1 MRINTNMS
9 AIIANAQLASNEDKL
24 TLSLERLSS
33 GFKINHS
40 KDDPAGLAISQ
51 KMRSQIKGLEQADSN
66 AQDGISVLQTAEGAM
81 TEIQAMLA
89 RMKELTVQAA
99 NDVNS
104 VDERAAIQE
113 EIDSLNKEI
122 NRIVD
127 DTDFNTK
134 SLLNGNLERRTY
146 SNIDDV
152 KQMEVSDGF
161 IDDTYGITITQ
172 DAQKAVIEGSA
183 IGMSATETITEDLV
197 GAVKINGLVV
207 NIDKGD
213 TLGTIAT
220 KLANGTY
227 MAGGTMINSAAGAT
241 KDKATYGDTE
251 GYAPVPA
258 TTGTEFIFMTNKYG
272 SNEDLTVECDNPAL
286 AAKLGLPES
295 QTETGKDVQADF
307 TTNAGE
313 RVGFANSATMSTYG
327 DQITVRDNN
336 DKTFVVK
343 VPGNAVAVNG
353 GTVEMEQ
360 EVTSIGTLRVHVGA
374 NENQIIDV
382 NLPEISTETLGIDN
396 INVYTHI
403 NASKAIESVDNAIT
417 KLSTI
422 RSKIGAY
429 SNRLD
434 HTVNN
439 LAVSDENLTAAY
451 SRIMDVDMAEEMTE
465 YTTANVLSQAA
476 TSILSQANSRP
487 ETALQLLQR

>member
-1 MRINTNMS
+1 MS
-9 AIIANAQLASNEDKL
+9 AIIANAQLTSNEDKL

-33 GFKINHS
+33 GYKINHS

-51 KMRSQIKGLEQADSN
+51 KMHSQIKGLEQADNN
-66 AQDGISVLQTAEGAM
+66 AQDGVSVLQTAEGAM
-81 TEIQAMLA
+81 TEIQSMLT

-113 EIDSLNKEI
+113 EIDSLNTEI
-122 NRIVD
+122 DRIVN

-134 SLLNGNLERRTY
+134 SLINGNLERRVY
-146 SNIDDV
+146 SNIDNV

-161 IDDTYGITITQ
+161 TDGTYGITITQ
-172 DAQKAVIEGSA
+172 DAKKALVKGSG
-183 IGMSATETITEDLV
+183 IGMTDTETITEDCV
-197 GAVKINGLVV
+197 GTVTINGLAV
-207 NIDKGD
+207 NIEQGD

-227 MAGGTMINSAAGAT
+227 MAGGTMINTADGVSPN
-241 KDKATYGDTE
+241 KAEYGDTE
-251 GYAPVPA
+251 GYESVPA
-258 TTGTEFIFMTNKYG
+258 SSGTDFVFMTNKYG
-272 SNEDLTVECDNPAL
+272 SNEYMKVECDNPAL
-286 AAKLGLPES
+286 AAKLGLPVS

-307 TTNAGE
+307 TTSNGE

-327 DQITVRDNN
+327 NTITVRDNN
-336 DKTFVVK
+336 DKTFIVK
-343 VPGNAVAVNG
+343 VPGNAVAENG
-353 GTVEMEQ
+353 GAVDMEQ
-360 EVTSIGTLRVHVGA
+360 EVTGIGTLRVHVGA

-382 NLPEISTETLGIDN
+382 NLPEVSVETLGLDN
-396 INVYTHI
+396 INVYTFT
-403 NASKAIESVDNAIT
+403 NASKAIEAVDNAVT
-417 KLSTI
+417 KLSTL

-434 HTVNN
+434 HTVSN

-465 YTTANVLSQAA
+465 YTSANVLSQAA
-476 TSILSQANSRP
+476 TSILSQANARP
-487 ETALQLLQR
+487 ETALQLLQS